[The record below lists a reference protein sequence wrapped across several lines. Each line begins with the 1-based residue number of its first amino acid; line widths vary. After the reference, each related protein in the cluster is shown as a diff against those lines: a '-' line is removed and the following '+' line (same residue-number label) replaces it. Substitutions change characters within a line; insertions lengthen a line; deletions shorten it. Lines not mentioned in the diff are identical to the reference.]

1 MQTSLGASPLVSSKG
16 FLKEEI
22 PRLVGNAP
30 LLVLFCLVL
39 GLLLSLLA

>member
-1 MQTSLGASPLVSSKG
+1 MQTGLGASPLVTSKG
-16 FLKEEI
+16 FLGEKM

-39 GLLLSLLA
+39 GLVLSLPA